1 MSQMVIQNLYNQ
13 MDQEGKQENMNLNL
27 EKYWDLE

>member
-1 MSQMVIQNLYNQ
+1 MVIQNLYNQ